1 MHVTDRLA
9 AHPGAFAGEPWWEY
23 APGLLIQAMPWA
35 PLALAGCWRSL
46 RRAVRGRDGRASFG
60 PGPTGTLPV
69 AVVAG
74 DRLLWAWSAAPL
86 GLLGLATVKNAHYAI
101 SAQVP
106 WSIWA
111 ALGLAGLGGRLIGR
125 GWTLARLRCW
135 AFGGFAALGVAY
147 GLGFWLLGPW
157 LDRRGVEWAFYQ
169 SAARQLPPGVALD
182 LLYDDWDRNPYE
194 SPFGAIPHD
203 LAVRLFYLDRPARW
217 YLSFSLMVGDE
228 GRMGGTSCAP
238 PGPGPPG
245 NSIRAAEELTSS
257 APCVPRYVI
266 GRDRDLPALGRLGRV
281 ELVARGPS
289 VRWDRAFSLFRVEP
303 ESRQ

>member
-1 MHVTDRLA
+1 
-9 AHPGAFAGEPWWEY
+9 
-23 APGLLIQAMPWA
+23 
-35 PLALAGCWRSL
+35 
-46 RRAVRGRDGRASFG
+46 
-60 PGPTGTLPV
+60 
-69 AVVAG
+69 
-74 DRLLWAWSAAPL
+74 
-86 GLLGLATVKNAHYAI
+86 VKNAHYAI

-157 LDRRGVEWAFYQ
+157 FDRRGVEWAFYQ

-203 LAVRLFYLDRPARW
+203 LAVRLFYLGRPVRW
-217 YLSFSLMVGDE
+217 YLSPSLMVGDE
-228 GRMGGTSCAP
+228 GRMGDTSCAP
-238 PGPGPPG
+238 SGPGPPG

-257 APCVPRYVI
+257 APCAPRYVI

-281 ELVARGPS
+281 ALVARGPS

-303 ESRQ
+303 GSSQ